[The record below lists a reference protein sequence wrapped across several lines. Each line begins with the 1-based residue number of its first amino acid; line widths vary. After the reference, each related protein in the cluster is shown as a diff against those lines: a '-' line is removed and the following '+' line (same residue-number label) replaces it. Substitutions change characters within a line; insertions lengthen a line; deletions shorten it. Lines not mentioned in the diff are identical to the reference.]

1 MSPQHVLLSRD
12 NDGWVLSYYVKVRVQ
27 AFVLSTDLMIQE
39 KADLYWTADA
49 RTVTPQRR
57 KEYALSKSAKQS
69 LNLPPKS

>member
-39 KADLYWTADA
+39 KADLY
-49 RTVTPQRR
+49 
-57 KEYALSKSAKQS
+57 
-69 LNLPPKS
+69 